1 MDPYAPIKGKCA
13 FWREHPNEEDVWDM
27 SVKKEDK
34 RVTCT
39 CFIDGDLWM
48 KTASTVPADCPK
60 QHKCRYYVRS
70 A

>member
-1 MDPYAPIKGKCA
+1 MDAYSPIKGKCA
-13 FWREHPNEEDVWDM
+13 FWREHLNDEDTWDT

-39 CFIDGDLWM
+39 CFIEGDLWLA
-48 KTASTVPADCPK
+48 TASTLPSDCPK
-60 QHKCRYYVRS
+60 RNHCRYYVRS